1 MEKKITKKDYY
12 ELLKGIVENSESEI
26 KEDLTNFIDKEISL
40 IEAKAEKAK
49 IRNAEKKA
57 NGDELRDA
65 VEAVLTEDLQTADA
79 ILVQIE
85 GEDLSKA
92 KIVARLTQLV
102 KAGIATKEDVKTEDN
117 RTVKAYKLV

>member
-40 IEAKAEKAK
+40 IETKAEKAK